1 MFTNFQFCNADVSFC
16 VSGFQKVGI
25 IGASGAGKSTLIDV
39 LSGFSL
45 PTSGFITVNE
55 RLMENFATPSWQ
67 EQIIYIPQHPYIIS
81 GTVAENISLYAPN
94 STKAEIEEAIK
105 ITGLT
110 ELVERLPN
118 GLDERIGQGGRLL
131 SGGEEQRIA
140 FTRSLLQDRPILLF
154 DEPTAHLDIETEH
167 EIKRLILPHLKNKLV
182 FFATHRLHWMREMD
196 FILVLEDGM
205 LVETGTH
212 DELYNK
218 KGTYFRLIQAQGG
231 TIK

>member
-1 MFTNFQFCNADVSFC
+1 M
-16 VSGFQKVGI
+16 SGFQKVGI

-45 PTSGFITVNE
+45 PTSGFITVNDTV
-55 RLMENFATPSWQ
+55 MENFSTPGWQ

-118 GLDERIGQGGRLL
+118 GLDERIGQGGR
-131 SGGEEQRIA
+131 SFEWR
-140 FTRSLLQDRPILLF
+140 
-154 DEPTAHLDIETEH
+154 
-167 EIKRLILPHLKNKLV
+167 
-182 FFATHRLHWMREMD
+182 
-196 FILVLEDGM
+196 
-205 LVETGTH
+205 
-212 DELYNK
+212 
-218 KGTYFRLIQAQGG
+218 
-231 TIK
+231 